1 MVSSKPAASVSAA
14 LILCGTLL
22 MGGCAQPSV
31 VKTALNGDLKQLQQE
46 IRESQQR
53 GDLDRDTVQDL
64 ARAVARREVH
74 SAKGEMAVVRVQ
86 QVRACT
92 PHVADVLRD
101 RAQRNDDAGGVA
113 RVALLEA
120 GIDRDERL
128 VAEYREASSGAW
140 RAVAARSAIGGSHG
154 AVRRSLFLDGDER
167 VRQAALRAALEEP
180 DLRDLDQ
187 LLEAARLDPDPLCR
201 SIAARAVGNVG
212 GERAVLGLKDLWAA
226 ADEETRLV
234 LIEAWAMPAAFKA
247 GGERELLKV
256 SETSTGLPSV
266 AAAGA
271 LLRGKGAR
279 GRPRPW
285 SAPARRRG
293 RRLRGAP
300 PRLSAR
306 TAKRPGH
313 PESARE
319 GGGRFPP
326 SAARHRP
333 RALVAHQTKS
343 QSAEAA
349 REAREGRRRWG
360 SSSTGG
366 AGSGT
371 RPQGTATAAQRSES
385 RHPRRAPGRGHWAD
399 LLRQVGSG
407 GVRARRQ
414 QSLGSHQR
422 RLRHPLEHDSPS
434 RREAPR
440 KAASRSAWAPTGD
453 EAERRRSRAEWLLEA
468 PHEADAQSEGPT
480 PISTDDSS
488 CAPVY

>member
-1 MVSSKPAASVSAA
+1 MVSSKPASLSAA

-180 DLRDLDQ
+180 DPRDLDQ

-212 GERAVLGLKDLWAA
+212 GERAVLGLRDLWAA

-271 LLRGKGAR
+271 LLRGKGAQADLALGVLLR
-279 GRPRPW
+279 VAEEG
-285 SAPARRRG
+285 AYEE
-293 RRLRGAP
+293 RRLVFQLAP
-300 PRLSAR
+300 PSDPDILKALEKAAEGSHPQLRAIALARLLR
-306 TAKRPGH
+306 TKQKAKALKQL
-313 PESARE
+313 EKLAKADD
-319 GGGRFPP
+319 GGGR
-326 SAARHRP
+326 AARA
-333 RALVAHQTKS
+333 ALA
-343 QSAEAA
+343 AA
-349 REAREGRRRWG
+349 RDPKVLPLLLKDQKADTPGARQAAAIGLTYFGKWDQAASGLGDNNPWVRISVACG
-360 SSSTGG
+360 ILSSTTARAGGG
-366 AGSGT
+366 ASKGSFSFSTG
-371 RPQGTATAAQRSES
+371 
-385 RHPRRAPGRGHWAD
+385 AD
-399 LLRQVGSG
+399 G
-407 GVRARRQ
+407 
-414 QSLGSHQR
+414 
-422 RLRHPLEHDSPS
+422 
-434 RREAPR
+434 
-440 KAASRSAWAPTGD
+440 
-453 EAERRRSRAEWLLEA
+453 
-468 PHEADAQSEGPT
+468 
-480 PISTDDSS
+480 
-488 CAPVY
+488 